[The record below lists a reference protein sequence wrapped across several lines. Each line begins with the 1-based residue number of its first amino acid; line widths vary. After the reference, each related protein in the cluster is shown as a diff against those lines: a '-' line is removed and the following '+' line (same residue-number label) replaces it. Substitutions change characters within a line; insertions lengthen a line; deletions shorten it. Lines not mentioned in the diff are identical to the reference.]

1 MDNNNVEIGGEIV
14 EELEFS
20 HEIYDEKFNARQY
33 YLKHIEL
40 YRNL

>member
-20 HEIYDEKFNARQY
+20 HEIYDEKFYKFAIKTSNRNAE
-33 YLKHIEL
+33 I
-40 YRNL
+40 

>member
-20 HEIYDEKFNARQY
+20 HEIYGERFFCQT
-33 YLKHIEL
+33 IP
-40 YRNL
+40 